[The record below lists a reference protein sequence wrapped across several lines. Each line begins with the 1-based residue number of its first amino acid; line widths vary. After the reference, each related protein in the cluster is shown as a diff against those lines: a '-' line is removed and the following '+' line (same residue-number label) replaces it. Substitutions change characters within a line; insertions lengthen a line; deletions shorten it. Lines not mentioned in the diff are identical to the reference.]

1 MWMILHRITQ
11 WETYQNYTYDLYNR
25 DKETLEEHIYIHED
39 QTLIN
44 VDLQIPLVNHE
55 SKP

>member
-44 VDLQIPLVNHE
+44 VDVQIPLVNHE